1 MTSAIKY
8 IFAIPIFLACLSG
21 AAQEK
26 RDSLKLAS
34 GTKKPVPDSL
44 TVKEYSDEYLD
55 TVKIEKKFI
64 LNDYSSIGIEYG
76 VSMNQMWFTPTMT
89 QQMLACPNT
98 IGVFYTKYHSKL
110 FGYMPYFGYKIGLRY
125 TTEGYKFKE
134 NKETGTTQTIEGAT
148 QVKMDFVEVPMMA
161 EFHVD
166 MLHFKLFADAGIYGG
181 YRLNIERT
189 GQNVADSIRTSFL
202 GTDRRFDYGFV
213 GGVGFGIIFDPFE
226 LRISGQFRWGW
237 GTLYDPD
244 YYSEYYY
251 RYAYPINVM
260 INAGIY
266 FHLTR
271 RNGKSKAQLRR
282 EARDAVYNPLSPTA
296 Q

>member
-1 MTSAIKY
+1 
-8 IFAIPIFLACLSG
+8 
-21 AAQEK
+21 
-26 RDSLKLAS
+26 
-34 GTKKPVPDSL
+34 
-44 TVKEYSDEYLD
+44 
-55 TVKIEKKFI
+55 
-64 LNDYSSIGIEYG
+64 
-76 VSMNQMWFTPTMT
+76 
-89 QQMLACPNT
+89 
-98 IGVFYTKYHSKL
+98 
-110 FGYMPYFGYKIGLRY
+110 YKIGLRY